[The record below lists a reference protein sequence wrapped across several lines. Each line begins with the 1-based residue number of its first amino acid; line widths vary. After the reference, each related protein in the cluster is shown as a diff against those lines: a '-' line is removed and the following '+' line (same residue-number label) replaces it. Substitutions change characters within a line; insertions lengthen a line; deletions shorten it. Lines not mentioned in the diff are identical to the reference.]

1 LGHQPTE
8 DELNAYF
15 ITRKEAFLGSASLPQ
30 HLQQMQA
37 YLREVRKLD
46 FQQDPDYPQ
55 LKLILTDF
63 STKLAEKL

>member
-1 LGHQPTE
+1 LGRQPTE
-8 DELNAYF
+8 DEFHKYF
-15 ITRKEAFLGSASLPQ
+15 ITRKEAFLGNTSLPQ
-30 HLQQMQA
+30 HLQQIQA

-63 STKLAEKL
+63 NTKLAEKL